1 MSVSNI
7 RLDITVARRILGTAM
22 VAAMLGVAL
31 IATFRPHVF
40 DHLKTVNNPLLPSNP
55 ALISLFM
62 FCCTCI
68 GSQFIVY
75 PCLFSRFPRW
85 MYKCFT
91 ESHIEEMAK
100 RFFGAPSRDNT
111 TNVIKI
117 EDETK

>member
-1 MSVSNI
+1 MSETNI
-7 RLDITVARRILGTAM
+7 RFNISVARRILGTSL

-31 IATFRPHVF
+31 IATIRPNVF
-40 DHLKTVNNPLLPSNP
+40 DHLKVVNNPLLPSNP
-55 ALISLFM
+55 LLISLFM

-75 PCLFSRFPRW
+75 PCLFGRFPRW

-91 ESHIEEMAK
+91 ESQIDEMAK
-100 RFFGAPSRDNT
+100 WFFGAPSIGNA
-111 TNVIKI
+111 TNKIKT